1 MPGGRGIS
9 TITLVTIA
17 EKTNGTTQLSYRY
30 CLLLLLR
37 FRCCARNRVTAI
49 RNVFTN
55 ATRGVAGS

>member
-9 TITLVTIA
+9 TITFVTIA

-30 CLLLLLR
+30 CLLLR